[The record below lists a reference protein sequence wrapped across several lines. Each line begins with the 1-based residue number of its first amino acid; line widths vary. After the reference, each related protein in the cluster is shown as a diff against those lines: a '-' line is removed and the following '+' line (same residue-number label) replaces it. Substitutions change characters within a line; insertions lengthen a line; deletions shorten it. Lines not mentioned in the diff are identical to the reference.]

1 MLDTRRI
8 LADPEGVRAALARRG
23 FEADT
28 GALVRLDEERRAAIT
43 EVEQLK
49 RRRNESSRRVGA
61 MLRAGEDATALR
73 EEVKQ
78 LGERIR
84 RLDAR
89 VAEIE
94 SGIRGI
100 LLGWPNLPHPSCP
113 EGPDESANR
122 VERVWGEPPRF
133 DFEPR
138 DHVDIGAITGT
149 LDFERAA
156 KITGARFVVMSGRAA
171 RLERALIQ
179 FMLDLHVERH
189 GYTELL
195 PPFIVHRRSLEG
207 TGQLPKFAD
216 DLFRLADP
224 PDWYLAPT
232 AEVPVTN
239 LHAGEILD
247 EAQLPLRYAAYT
259 PCFRAEAGSH
269 GRDVRGMIRQHQ
281 FDKVELVTF
290 ARPDESYEVLEQLT
304 GHAEEV
310 LRRLGLHYRVVTLAT
325 GDLGFS
331 AAKTYD
337 LEVWL
342 PSQERFREISSCSNF
357 EDFQAR
363 RADIR
368 WRPADGGRPRLVHTL
383 NGSGLAVG
391 RTVIAIMEQYQRE
404 DGTFAI
410 PDALAPYMTDR
421 LGSD

>member
-1 MLDTRRI
+1 MLDVRRI
-8 LADPEGVRAALARRG
+8 LSEPDAVREALARRG
-23 FEADT
+23 FEADV
-28 GALVRLDEERRAAIT
+28 ARIVRLDEERRAAIT
-43 EVEQLK
+43 EVERLK
-49 RRRNESSRRVGA
+49 RERNESSRKIGA
-61 MLRAGEDATALR
+61 MIKAGEDATGLR
-73 EEVKQ
+73 EEIKR
-78 LGERIR
+78 LGERVR
-84 RLDAR
+84 QLDGR

-94 SGIRGI
+94 QELRAA
-100 LLGWPNLPHPSCP
+100 LMEWPNLPHESCP
-113 EGPDESANR
+113 VGADEQANR
-122 VERVWGEPPRF
+122 VERVWGSPPSF

-138 DHVDIGAITGT
+138 DHVDLGALGDT

-156 KITGARFVVMSGRAA
+156 KITGARFVVMKGLAA
-171 RLERALIQ
+171 RLERALIN

-189 GYTELL
+189 GCTELL

-207 TGQLPKFAD
+207 TGQLPKFAE
-216 DLFRLADP
+216 DLFRLAEP
-224 PDWYLAPT
+224 EDWFLAPT

-239 LHAGEILD
+239 MHAGEILEED
-247 EAQLPLRYAAYT
+247 RLPLRYAAFT

-290 ARPDESYEVLEQLT
+290 ARPEESYDVLEQLT
-304 GHAEEV
+304 GHAEAV

-342 PSQERFREISSCSNF
+342 PSQQRFREISSCSNF

-363 RADIR
+363 RAEIR
-368 WRPADGGRPRLVHTL
+368 YRPAGGGRPRYVHTL

-391 RTVIAIMEQYQRE
+391 RTVIAIMEQYQRA
-404 DGTFAI
+404 DGTFAV
-410 PDALAPYMTDR
+410 PGALKPYLEGR
-421 LGSD
+421 LGAD